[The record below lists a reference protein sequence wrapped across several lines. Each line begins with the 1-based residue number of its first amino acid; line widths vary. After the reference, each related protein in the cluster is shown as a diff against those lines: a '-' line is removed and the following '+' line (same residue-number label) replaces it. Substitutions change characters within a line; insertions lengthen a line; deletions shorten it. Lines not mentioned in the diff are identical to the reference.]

1 MQRRS
6 SSEEFCQEEEQ
17 RNAMVGGRPRKAW
30 LPNTTAEKTNLWERS
45 NGEGELHDAKKRRG
59 DSRRKASE
67 WVKVEGPQ
75 RISGGLARVETL
87 RFMTEGGQSLGA
99 GGDVGKCT

>member
-1 MQRRS
+1 M
-6 SSEEFCQEEEQ
+6 
-17 RNAMVGGRPRKAW
+17 
-30 LPNTTAEKTNLWERS
+30 
-45 NGEGELHDAKKRRG
+45 
-59 DSRRKASE
+59 
-67 WVKVEGPQ
+67 EGPQ